1 MNNYRKKKQDG
12 IIDYGYGRLQP
23 QAPEVEKAVLGALL
37 IDRDAYVE
45 VCELL
50 RQESFYEPR
59 NQKVYEAIVQLNLDE
74 KPVDILTVTEQLTK
88 NGTLEEIGGP
98 GYIAELSSCVLHQ
111 PTWSITP
118 ILWLRKHCR
127 AN

>member
-1 MNNYRKKKQDG
+1 MSDYRKKKQDG

-50 RQESFYEPR
+50 RSDSFYEPR
-59 NQKVYEAIVQLNLDE
+59 KYKTFNL
-74 KPVDILTVTEQLTK
+74 
-88 NGTLEEIGGP
+88 
-98 GYIAELSSCVLHQ
+98 
-111 PTWSITP
+111 
-118 ILWLRKHCR
+118 
-127 AN
+127 